1 MSMNRRQFLAS
12 LGGTG
17 LLYVFRFTPEAS
29 AQTVSFEPIPK
40 DDEVPVC
47 AAEFPDIDYRN
58 WIAFGPDS
66 KVTVFTGR
74 TELGQGLKTV
84 ITAVVTQG
92 LEITQEDLTVIQ
104 GDTDLCPE
112 DGPTYGSAATRQVGW
127 GFWKVCEN
135 IRANLVERAA
145 QWLGMPIGELEF
157 KSGGVG
163 LKGETDRL
171 IRAYE
176 LGRGETVILNIDTKA
191 SSTGKQYVD
200 LEIANVNA
208 EAIVTGTLKYVGD
221 LHEPGMFYAGW
232 LCQPYHHTKTRLL
245 SAKMDAAQALP
256 GVKKVNVVRGRV
268 AVIGERYS
276 DVLKALDLVKATWAT
291 PNRPKELQVEE
302 EARAGAQL
310 ILLKEEAGDVD
321 AGLAS
326 SDLVVSETYTTQ
338 YISHAQIETDTALAM
353 PEDANGKV
361 TVWVSSQ
368 WPYRAKELIA
378 ETLKMPLSN
387 VRTIAMPAGGAFG
400 GKIGNPVTRQ
410 AALLASISGTPIK
423 LIYSRKDQF
432 KLRSHFKAACIIDV
446 TTGVNADGR
455 MMARK
460 VDSYQDEAEG
470 TIFTYDIPNVLV
482 RAYEAKWPFG
492 RAVSRG
498 TSYVQTCFA
507 TESHVDMVAHRLGMD
522 PLEFRRR
529 NVQFPAFVNLIDT
542 CAQMIGY
549 DNPQLGVDEGLGL
562 AIVHHGGSE
571 LGALAAKVAVDRVSG
586 QIKVKQICAAFD
598 IGTVI
603 NRKTATVG
611 LRGGIVW
618 GIGYALS
625 EEVKLNGH
633 STETEY
639 LSEYRIPRFSDTPP
653 IEITFLNKHNP
664 DSTPRGCGEMPVVP
678 VSGAI
683 ANAVYNAVGVRLY
696 STPFTPER
704 VKKALGSA

>member
-1 MSMNRRQFLAS
+1 MSRRQFLAS
-12 LGGTG
+12 MGGTG
-17 LLYVFRFTPEAS
+17 LLYAIRFVPEAS
-29 AQTVSFEPIPK
+29 AQTGSFEPILA
-40 DDEVPVC
+40 DDEVPIC
-47 AAEFPDIDYRN
+47 IAEYIDIDYRD
-58 WIAFGPDS
+58 WIAFGPDGKIS
-66 KVTVFTGR
+66 VFTGR

-84 ITAVVTQG
+84 ITAFVTQG
-92 LEITQEDLTVIQ
+92 LEISQEDLTVVQ
-104 GDTDLCPE
+104 GDTDLCPD

-127 GFWKVCEN
+127 GFWLACQK
-135 IRANLVERAA
+135 IRSNLVKRAA
-145 QWLGMPIGELEF
+145 RWLGMPIGELEF

-163 LKGETDRL
+163 RKGEKGKL
-171 IRAYE
+171 IDAYE
-176 LGRGETVILNIDTKA
+176 LGRGETVILNIDTTT
-191 SSTGKQYVD
+191 SSTGRQYVD
-200 LEIANVNA
+200 HEIANVNA
-208 EAIVTGTLKYVGD
+208 ETIVTGTLKYVGD
-221 LHEPGMFYAGW
+221 LHMPGMLYAGW
-232 LCQPYHHTKTRLL
+232 LCQPYHRNLTKIQSVDMRE
-245 SAKMDAAQALP
+245 AKALP
-256 GVKKVNVVRGRV
+256 GVKTVNVVRGRV

-276 DVLKALDLVKATWAT
+276 DVVKSLDLVKATWST
-291 PNRPKELQVEE
+291 PNRPKELRVEE

-338 YISHAQIETDTALAM
+338 YISHAQIETDIALAM
-353 PEDANGKV
+353 PEDTNGKV

-368 WPYRAKELIA
+368 WPYRARELIA

-387 VRTIAMPAGGAFG
+387 VRTIAMPVGGAFG
-400 GKIGNPVTRQ
+400 GKIGNPVTRE
-410 AALLASISGTPIK
+410 AALLASVSGTPIK

-446 TTGVNADGR
+446 TTGVTADGR
-455 MMARK
+455 MVARK
-460 VDSYQDEAEG
+460 VDSFQDEACG

-498 TSYVQTCFA
+498 TSFVQTCFA
-507 TESHVDMVAHRLGMD
+507 TESHVDMVAHKLSMD

-529 NVQFPAFVNLIDT
+529 NVVFPSFVNLIDT

-549 DNPQLGVDEGLGL
+549 DNPQLGVDEGLGM
-562 AIVHHGGSE
+562 AIVHHGGCE
-571 LGALAAKVAVDRVSG
+571 LGALAAIVAVDRVSG

-603 NRKTATVG
+603 NRRTATVG
-611 LRGGIVW
+611 LRGGIAW
-618 GIGYALS
+618 GIGFALS
-625 EEVKLNGH
+625 EEVKLDGH
-633 STETEY
+633 STNTEY
-639 LSEYRIPRFSDTPP
+639 LSEYRIPRFSDMPP
-653 IEITFLNKHNP
+653 IEITFLDNHNP
-664 DSTPRGCGEMPVVP
+664 DGTPRGCGEMPVVP